1 MARIDNL
8 TNFVNDIATSIKLKK
23 GYPSTQ
29 KILARNFDTE
39 ITNIPSTGEPDTET
53 YMRIIDL
60 ACFSPRRYSEKDYT
74 AEEVSKVEELL
85 NKGVSV

>member
-1 MARIDNL
+1 MSKVMINNGDL
-8 TNFVNDIATSIKLKK
+8 QDIADAIRGKN
-23 GYPSTQ
+23 GST
-29 KILARNFDTE
+29 DTYKPYQMASAIE
-39 ITNIPSTGEPDTET
+39 AIPAGGGEPDTET
-53 YMRIIDL
+53 YMRLLDL